1 MVAPDAQRL
10 ASLSLQMSD
19 IPNARNVLSA
29 HIETLDA
36 KFHCLQAEY
45 NYICSKTAAIT
56 TLPNELLVLIFQ
68 EARKS
73 GDYPGRSVA
82 QVSRHWRE
90 IATRTPQ
97 LWTDIY
103 IGNLEMAALYMERSK
118 ALPFDVRVRIPPLY
132 SEVETLG
139 QLLIRHIARCRRLTI
154 VFATSAGRKLFDF
167 LRTASAPL
175 LVHID
180 ISCTIYTPF
189 DVTTPARIFIGGSP
203 MLQTLRII
211 SFPWLLPPLQSV
223 TALYL
228 FNIHPFS
235 PEDLRSAFLT
245 LRSLVTLEVVGE
257 IATAWIA
264 AEAVELPAL
273 RTLKLTA
280 EDDQDHADQF
290 RGLYEAIE
298 APSLEFLSLR
308 KFGDEDLDFLS
319 DLMHTRPKF
328 PALRMLA
335 LFDADGIALHLG
347 RLMGIFSQ
355 VETVVF
361 DGDACLLLSI
371 LHDKENEIILP
382 CTRKL
387 TILHLV
393 SSLHELAQPIYN
405 CITARIKAE
414 MPISELVL
422 PDRSTIEAMGVTALD
437 GGPPLKDLVSLGI
450 YDANSDSDSE
460 V

>member
-1 MVAPDAQRL
+1 MVAPDAKRL

-19 IPNARNVLSA
+19 IQNARNALSA
-29 HIETLDA
+29 QIETLDA

-56 TLPNELLVLIFQ
+56 TLPNELVALIFQ
-68 EARKS
+68 EAHQS
-73 GDYPGRSVA
+73 GHYPRRSIA

-97 LWTDIY
+97 LWTDIH

-175 LVHID
+175 LMHID

-189 DVTTPARIFIGGSP
+189 DVTTPASIFIGGSP

-228 FNIHPFS
+228 FI

-245 LRSLVTLEVVGE
+245 LRSLITLEVVGE

-298 APSLEFLSLR
+298 APSLEF
-308 KFGDEDLDFLS
+308 
-319 DLMHTRPKF
+319 
-328 PALRMLA
+328 
-335 LFDADGIALHLG
+335 
-347 RLMGIFSQ
+347 FSTQ
-355 VETVVF
+355 IR
-361 DGDACLLLSI
+361 G
-371 LHDKENEIILP
+371 
-382 CTRKL
+382 
-387 TILHLV
+387 
-393 SSLHELAQPIYN
+393 
-405 CITARIKAE
+405 
-414 MPISELVL
+414 
-422 PDRSTIEAMGVTALD
+422 
-437 GGPPLKDLVSLGI
+437 
-450 YDANSDSDSE
+450 
-460 V
+460 